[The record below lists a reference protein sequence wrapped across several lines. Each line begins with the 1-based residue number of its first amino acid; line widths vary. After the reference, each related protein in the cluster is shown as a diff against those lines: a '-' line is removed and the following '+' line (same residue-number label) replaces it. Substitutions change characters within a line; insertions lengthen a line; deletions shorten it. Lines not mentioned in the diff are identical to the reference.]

1 MARTQT
7 REIQTLEP
15 IISGR
20 NVRFGGIEGFLK
32 DENGV
37 AASSERVLGLVGT
50 PEGYDENKGNRIFYN
65 LEGKKLQLTKYMTIN
80 DNNDNELVKIE
91 GKNEKEIVE
100 KWRELRR
107 NKCVYVSDFAIEKA
121 AEGGALF
128 IYVDYVRDDVWNG
141 RLLLDGVDSP
151 DVFGRVAYDKQA
163 QADGLELRK
172 GDLLEIERG
181 EQKTLI
187 KFDGDAVVKVKRR

>member
-20 NVRFGGIEGFLK
+20 NVHFERVEAFLK

-37 AASSERVLGLVGT
+37 KASSERILGLVGT
-50 PEGYDENKGNRIFYN
+50 PEGYDENRGNRIFYN
-65 LEGKKLQLTKYMTIN
+65 LEGKKLQLTKHMTIN
-80 DNNDNELVKIE
+80 DNNELVKIE

-100 KWRELRR
+100 KWERLPK
-107 NKCVYVSDFAIEKA
+107 NKRVYVSDYAIEKA
-121 AEGGALF
+121 DEGGALF
-128 IYVDYVRDDVWNG
+128 FIVDYVGDDG
-141 RLLLDGVDSP
+141 LLISGVDWP
-151 DVFGRVAYDKQA
+151 GDVFGRVAYDKQA